1 MGPYEVFLVVAGTVL
16 VGIPGVLMVLDGAWG
31 LCSDLR
37 MRARATGTV
46 VAAERDRNGDM
57 QLEIAFM
64 TRAGTPERFVDILST
79 GRFAP
84 KVGGSVSVRYDADDS
99 RSARVATFI
108 GDVFSNTLEVVFGT
122 AGVVVYV
129 VAVTHMT

>member
-1 MGPYEVFLVVAGTVL
+1 MGPVL
-16 VGIPGVLMVLDGAWG
+16 RPPH
-31 LCSDLR
+31 
-37 MRARATGTV
+37 ARASDRTV
-46 VAAERDRNGDM
+46 VAADRGREGDM
-57 QLEIAFM
+57 QLEIAFT
-64 TRAGTPERFVDILST
+64 TRAGTPARFVDILST